1 MTTPPAAGGPTGWR
15 RLLQRRPIRS
25 EVLIAL
31 LAGLLGFALV
41 VQVRTTQ
48 KSSGLAS
55 ARQEDLV
62 QLLDGLTARSQR
74 LQEEIAEL
82 QAARDQ
88 LSSGTDRD
96 AAALEQARRRADALA
111 ILAGSAPARGPGLVI
126 VIDDPGHAVRAE
138 VLLDALQ
145 ELRDAGAEA
154 MMINSLR
161 IGASSY
167 VRDVEGGI
175 ELDGTQLKQPYTFT
189 VVGESS
195 TMDQALRI
203 PGGVVDV
210 VEDTGARITIRT
222 STALVIDALRPVSTP
237 RYARPAPTG

>member
-1 MTTPPAAGGPTGWR
+1 MTTPPDVRRPSRWR
-15 RLLQRRPIRS
+15 LLLQRRPVRS

-48 KSSGLAS
+48 RSSGLAT

-82 QAARDQ
+82 QQARDQ
-88 LSSGTDRD
+88 LSSATDRD

-111 ILAGSAPARGPGLVI
+111 ILAGSAPAHGPGVVI
-126 VIDDPGHAVRAE
+126 VVDDPGHAVRAE

-154 MMINSLR
+154 MMINSVR

-167 VRDVEGGI
+167 VRDVDGGI
-175 ELDGTQLKQPYTFT
+175 ELDRTQLRQPYTLT
-189 VVGESS
+189 VVGESA
-195 TMDQALRI
+195 TLDQAMRI

-210 VEDTGARITIRT
+210 VEDTGARITIRP
-222 STALVIDALRPVSTP
+222 SPALVIDALRPVSTP